1 LFNDGVVFDS
11 EVKNMSA
18 FDETKQETNCES
30 GEAEEVRR
38 VFAALPFEQRVM
50 TLFKVEL
57 DLVAD
62 VVENVASTISKT
74 VDDLTKPFTD
84 ADPSTQT
91 PTNSE
96 EQPA

>member
-1 LFNDGVVFDS
+1 
-11 EVKNMSA
+11 MSA
-18 FDETKQETNCES
+18 FDETKQGS
-30 GEAEEVRR
+30 GCDSSEADEVRR
-38 VFAALPFEQRVM
+38 VFAALPFEQRIA

-62 VVENVASTISKT
+62 VVENVASAIAKT

-84 ADPSTQT
+84 SDASSQT

>member
-1 LFNDGVVFDS
+1 
-11 EVKNMSA
+11 MSA
-18 FDETKQETNCES
+18 FDDTKQEAACDS

-38 VFAALPFEQRVM
+38 VFAALPFEQRIL

-62 VVENVASTISKT
+62 VVENVAATISQT
-74 VDDLTKPFTD
+74 VDDLTKPFT
-84 ADPSTQT
+84 STDDSPQT